1 MEDEFLVSYEAV
13 TPGVPVLTRDKEQFG
28 ILEHVLEVPQ
38 LDLFDGIVVWVG
50 GGAFADR
57 EIQKELTKGHPAAAR
72 NLERLSPSGGL
83 RFVDADKIAA
93 ITAGYI
99 RCDLDQS
106 EVGLLAP
113 AGRGARLSREHAER
127 DRPRAAQPA
136 RPDVPPAALD
146 PRVST
151 PGRSSSARQVLT
163 ARR

>member
-50 GGAFADR
+50 GGAFTDR
-57 EIQKELTKGHPAAAR
+57 EIQKELSKGHQAAAR
-72 NLERLSPSGGL
+72 GLEHASHSGSL

-99 RCDLDQS
+99 RCDLDRS
-106 EVGLLAP
+106 GVGLLAP
-113 AGRGARLSREHAER
+113 PDGTPVYHVNMLGETGPALHDRIGRMFRRPHWTRE
-127 DRPRAAQPA
+127 
-136 RPDVPPAALD
+136 
-146 PRVST
+146 
-151 PGRSSSARQVLT
+151 
-163 ARR
+163 

>member
-57 EIQKELTKGHPAAAR
+57 EIQKELSKGHQAAAR
-72 NLERLSPSGGL
+72 GFEHASPSGGL

-99 RCDLDQS
+99 RCDLDHS
-106 EVGLLAP
+106 DVGLLPPPEGTPVYHVNMLRETGP
-113 AGRGARLSREHAER
+113 ALHDRIGRMFRRPHWTRE
-127 DRPRAAQPA
+127 
-136 RPDVPPAALD
+136 
-146 PRVST
+146 
-151 PGRSSSARQVLT
+151 
-163 ARR
+163 

>member
-1 MEDEFLVSYEAV
+1 VEDEFLVSYEAV

-28 ILEHVLEVPQ
+28 ILEHVLEVPEV
-38 LDLFDGIVVWVG
+38 DVFDGIVVWVG
-50 GGAFADR
+50 GGAFTDR

-113 AGRGARLSREHAER
+113 PDGAPVYHVNMLSETGPALHNRLGRMFRRPHWTRE
-127 DRPRAAQPA
+127 
-136 RPDVPPAALD
+136 
-146 PRVST
+146 
-151 PGRSSSARQVLT
+151 
-163 ARR
+163 